1 MDIRY
6 PIRKAD
12 GREYKN
18 YDELMTDM
26 RKNAHGWWLVGVN
39 RYWHGGIH
47 AGGASSPASVLSQNE
62 PEKSVPLQSMMDGDV
77 VAWRVN
83 RDYVRQPYD
92 KTISL
97 RHSGT
102 FLLIKSVYKP
112 NELDESSWLTLYQ
125 LYMHMAPLSEYPKR
139 PMYRVTAQGNGVRMR
154 RHSEGDEKR
163 EFAPDVITDKH
174 GEALTLKRGESLA
187 VLQKVTFTLQ
197 GFPEPFALVQHVKD
211 GRPSGSLFWASMRPE
226 YLEPDGDC
234 YIGLPAWMYNVLNHN
249 VFDDVVIPPAPL
261 KVTIK
266 AGDPV
271 GFLGAQDMMD
281 EDNYPDMFSSEYK
294 THIELLSLDEHVPD
308 FLANAKGI
316 KTGKQFIKLKLKRPC
331 YLRNGEGDDATF
343 SQMSAITRRDS
354 GSILPRDTT
363 HPFTDKEGVT
373 YFQTGPHTWMHQDD
387 VEQLSQHDLTGL
399 NFQAIEAAPTTDFV
413 HTLDE
418 TWLTE
423 AFKSIATHFDSAK
436 GPDSAQ
442 AKWFYN
448 DLNRDLQI
456 RDAGGMADWDKADLR
471 KRLFAALHMTQMG
484 IGELT
489 RRLVVKHDSDWHSSA
504 EDPRWSVF
512 FKDRYIINQ
521 MKQINGGF
529 LETTRWMDKVPPF
542 TEHKSVWHFHP
553 LEFLELLNPKGNCA
567 CGRDITL
574 EELCD
579 IAPKADKEV
588 LAQYLP
594 VFNDGF
600 REFNI
605 TTCREKAHFLAQCC
619 LESGGLRLTKE
630 IGGERKNYAP
640 WFGRGLI
647 QLTWQDVYKK
657 YGDYIGENFESD
669 DASRNKI
676 AQYPHCVKSAF
687 WFYCVNKNVVKFAQ
701 KDDFNMVT
709 ALINGGFN
717 GYNDRIEY
725 LDVAVNTLKAE
736 HLNVLKKETGFLFE
750 DSEIY
755 NYRVYAY
762 SWGRYHDPLSR
773 ERGTDKDKMGALK
786 AYQRAV
792 TLYQR
797 RGDSEKVSDI
807 EAKINS
813 LNEQ

>member
-6 PIRKAD
+6 PVRKAD

-77 VAWRVN
+77 VAWRIN

-112 NELDESSWLTLYQ
+112 DELDESSWLTLYQ

-139 PMYRVTAQGNGVRMR
+139 PMYRVTVQGNGVRMR
-154 RHSEGDEKR
+154 RHSDGDEKR
-163 EFAPDVITDKH
+163 EFAPEVIKDKH

-187 VLQKVTFTLQ
+187 VLQKVTFTLE

-211 GRPSGSLFWASMRPE
+211 GRSSGSLFWASMRPE

-249 VFDDVVIPPAPL
+249 VFDNVVIPPAPL

-331 YLRNGEGDDATF
+331 YLRNGEGDDTTF
-343 SQMSAITRRDS
+343 SQMSAITRRGS

-553 LEFLELLNPKGNCA
+553 LEFLEILRERYEDKLRGKLTYDAEGNDVQTSQYYSRVVHWPGNALSGVTLGRGYDMGGRSESEVYHDMISSGIGNEQAKKISKGAGSKGNSA
-567 CGRDITL
+567 RDFVSINKNDIGKITL
-574 EELCD
+574 SQQEALFDLIYPKYVEMAKSNYKLWVNGTAVAKPWNELD
-579 IAPKADKEV
+579 TVIQEV
-588 LAQYLP
+588 LVDFVYQ
-594 VFNDGF
+594 GF
-600 REFNI
+600 
-605 TTCREKAHFLAQCC
+605 TKGPKPMLAGSNNNKQ
-619 LESGGLRLTKE
+619 E
-630 IGGERKNYAP
+630 
-640 WFGRGLI
+640 LI
-647 QLTWQDVYKK
+647 
-657 YGDYIGENFESD
+657 DYIKNTS
-669 DASRNKI
+669 AIS
-676 AQYPHCVKSAF
+676 QYEPGRKRA
-687 WFYCVNKNVVKFAQ
+687 K
-701 KDDFNMVT
+701 
-709 ALINGGFN
+709 
-717 GYNDRIEY
+717 Y
-725 LDVAVNTLKAE
+725 L
-736 HLNVLKKETGFLFE
+736 E
-750 DSEIY
+750 DS
-755 NYRVYAY
+755 
-762 SWGRYHDPLSR
+762 
-773 ERGTDKDKMGALK
+773 K
-786 AYQRAV
+786 
-792 TLYQR
+792 
-797 RGDSEKVSDI
+797 
-807 EAKINS
+807 
-813 LNEQ
+813 